1 MRGYAP
7 TDVPADGSYKTSAL
21 AADVAG
27 LHESLHGDADAVLIA
42 HDWGSV
48 AAYGGAALKPGRWR
62 RCVIMNVPPLQVFGQ
77 LVFRYDQIKRS
88 FYFWFFQ
95 MQISDTVVPTN
106 DLAFIDGLWAD
117 WSPGYD
123 AT

>member
-1 MRGYAP
+1 
-7 TDVPADGSYKTSAL
+7 
-21 AADVAG
+21 
-27 LHESLHGDADAVLIA
+27 
-42 HDWGSV
+42 
-48 AAYGGAALKPGRWR
+48 
-62 RCVIMNVPPLQVFGQ
+62 MNVPPLQVFGQ